1 MKDINYWFV
10 IVLCVVST
18 HLFAQDKQDEII
30 AIWDTGEAKVE
41 IYQEGERYIG
51 NPINP
56 AGERATDIEV
66 LNLEYDQGKWTGKIY
81 AKKRDKLFDVE
92 CQIKDDVLHL
102 EVDAGFRSRELQ
114 WTRAN

>member
-1 MKDINYWFV
+1 MKTKIHWFA
-10 IVLCVVST
+10 IALCTLST
-18 HLFAQDKQDEII
+18 HLFAQEKQDEII
-30 AIWDTGEAKVE
+30 ATWYTGEAKVE

-56 AGERATDIEV
+56 AGERVTDIEV

-81 AKKRDKLFDVE
+81 ARKRDKLFDVE
-92 CQIKDDVLHL
+92 CQIKGEVLHL

-114 WTRAN
+114 WIQAN